1 MFFSFEFEFL
11 PDSTDLNE
19 KAVEVAEDTVE
30 PLEEVPAP
38 ALKRHIIF
46 YNIYVVGNQ
55 LFS

>member
-1 MFFSFEFEFL
+1 MSFEFEFL

-19 KAVEVAEDTVE
+19 KAAEVAEDTVE